1 MKTNRRKKLNVI
13 ILLVYS
19 LTLLLIFNFLYKD
32 TANISLGEVISENI
46 VSKEQFENKEATE
59 LKKIQAKNSVANVY
73 KVIPNISIET
83 KNKIFDLSK
92 SIGELRY
99 TRDMTNA
106 EKLRYLKSNSP
117 LILEDES
124 FIFLIAANSEVTNN
138 IVSISSDLLSD
149 TFNRGVRENNLSSEL
164 ELLIN
169 SVDDLEKN
177 EKANNVIKDIL
188 RNALT
193 PNEIIDEERTEQL
206 KNQAVEQVQPVIVE
220 VGDIVLLKGETI
232 TEDKLNLL
240 LLSGNNISDG
250 NRNIF
255 FRFGPYIFILALTFI
270 YTMYLYTIEE
280 SVYLSSKFYIILIS
294 NLLGIL
300 MSSILSNINIVLIP
314 ALLIALIVS
323 FYIDRSLV
331 LINGLYFSI
340 LVFYF
345 EKINGAGLT
354 YLNIIGILVVIFI
367 NRKNSRYTNF
377 VVSVGITLVSAIL
390 YNILNLS
397 HMENFDF
404 WINILLA
411 AGTGIVYM
419 IFAIGMSFIWENA
432 FKILTPNRLQEL
444 SDTNQ
449 PLLKLLVEKAPG
461 TYQHSLMVSNLAES
475 AAMEIG
481 ADYQL
486 VKAGALYH
494 DVGKLV
500 NPEYFKENQF
510 GIENPHNEL
519 VPLESAKII
528 LDHVENGK
536 LLAKKYG
543 LPRGIVKFI
552 EEHHGDTMVN
562 YFYYQAKLEDE
573 SIDENFF
580 KYKGKKPQ
588 TIETAIVMM
597 ADSCEAAVRS
607 IKNKTEQNIIEMINN
622 VVDGKIKDKQ
632 FIECDLSF
640 SDVEIIKAAMFKSL
654 KSIYHERIE
663 YPSEEIETT

>member
-206 KNQAVEQVQPVIVE
+206 KNQAVEQVEPVIVE

-404 WINILLA
+404 WVNILLA

-663 YPSEEIETT
+663 YPSEEIETI

>member
-169 SVDDLEKN
+169 SVDDLETN

-206 KNQAVEQVQPVIVE
+206 KNQAVEQVEPVIVE

-300 MSSILSNINIVLIP
+300 MSSMLSSINIVLIP
-314 ALLIALIVS
+314 SLLIALIVS

-404 WINILLA
+404 WVNILLA

-519 VPLESAKII
+519 APLESAKII

-663 YPSEEIETT
+663 YPSEEIETI

>member
-32 TANISLGEVISENI
+32 TANISLGEVVSENI

-206 KNQAVEQVQPVIVE
+206 KNQAVEQVEPVIVE

-300 MSSILSNINIVLIP
+300 MSSMLSSINIVLIP
-314 ALLIALIVS
+314 SLLIALIVS

-404 WINILLA
+404 WVNILLA

-663 YPSEEIETT
+663 YPSEEIETI

>member
-206 KNQAVEQVQPVIVE
+206 KNQAVEQVEPVIVE

-300 MSSILSNINIVLIP
+300 MSSMLSSINIVLIP
-314 ALLIALIVS
+314 SLLIALIVS

-404 WINILLA
+404 WVNILLA

-519 VPLESAKII
+519 APLESAKII

-663 YPSEEIETT
+663 YPSEEIETI

>member
-206 KNQAVEQVQPVIVE
+206 KNQAVEQVEPVIVE

>member
-206 KNQAVEQVQPVIVE
+206 KNQAVEQVEPVIVE

-300 MSSILSNINIVLIP
+300 MSSMLSSINIVLIP
-314 ALLIALIVS
+314 SLLIALIVS

-404 WINILLA
+404 WVNILLA

-663 YPSEEIETT
+663 YPSEEIETI

>member
-206 KNQAVEQVQPVIVE
+206 KNQAVEQVEPVIVE

-300 MSSILSNINIVLIP
+300 MSSMLSSINIVLIP
-314 ALLIALIVS
+314 SLLIALIVS

-663 YPSEEIETT
+663 YPSEEIETI

>member
-206 KNQAVEQVQPVIVE
+206 KNQAVEQVEPVIVE

-300 MSSILSNINIVLIP
+300 MSSMLSSINIVLIP
-314 ALLIALIVS
+314 SLLIALIVS

>member
-1 MKTNRRKKLNVI
+1 MKTNSRKKLNI
-13 ILLVYS
+13 IALLVYS
-19 LTLLLIFNFLYKD
+19 LTLLLIFNIFYKEA
-32 TANISLGEVISENI
+32 TNISLGEVVAENI
-46 VSKEQFENKEATE
+46 VSKETFENKEATE
-59 LKKIQAKNSVANVY
+59 LKKAQARNSVANVY

-83 KNKIFDLSK
+83 KNKISNLNK

-99 TRDMTNA
+99 TRDMTKA

-117 LILEDES
+117 LILEDSS
-124 FIFLIAANSEVTNN
+124 FEFLIAANTEVISN
-138 IVSISSDLLSD
+138 IVSISTDLLSG
-149 TFNRGVRENNLSSEL
+149 TFNRGVRESNLSSEL
-164 ELLIN
+164 ELLIA
-169 SVDDLEKN
+169 SVDDLEKK
-177 EKANNVIKDIL
+177 EKANRVIKNIL
-188 RNALT
+188 TSALI
-193 PNEIIDEERTEQL
+193 PNEIIDDERTAQL
-206 KNQAVEQVQPVIVE
+206 KAQAEEQVEPVIVE
-220 VGDIVLLKGETI
+220 TGDIILLKGETI
-232 TEDKLNLL
+232 TEDKLDLL
-240 LLSGNNISDG
+240 LLSGNKVTDG
-250 NRNIF
+250 NMDVF
-255 FRFGPYIFILALTFI
+255 FRFAPYIFIIILTFI
-270 YTMYLYTIEE
+270 YTLYLYTLEE
-280 SVYLSSKFYIILIS
+280 TIYLSSKFYILLLS

-300 MSSILSNINIVLIP
+300 MSVTLSNISIVLIP

-323 FYIDRSLV
+323 FYIDRGVV
-331 LINGLYFSI
+331 LINGLYLSI
-340 LVFYF
+340 LISYF
-345 EKINGAGLT
+345 EDISVAGFI
-354 YLNIIGILVVIFI
+354 YLNLIGILVVIFA
-367 NRKNSRYTNF
+367 NKKNTRYTNF
-377 VVSVGITLVSAIL
+377 VVSVGVTLASAIL
-390 YNILNLS
+390 YNILTFN
-397 HMENFDF
+397 HMEDF
-404 WINILLA
+404 SFWLNILLA

-419 IFAIGMSFIWENA
+419 ILAIGMSFIWENA

-494 DVGKLV
+494 DIGKLT

-519 VPLESAKII
+519 APIESAKII
-528 LDHVENGK
+528 LGHVENGK

-543 LPRGIVKFI
+543 LPQKIVTFI
-552 EEHHGDTMVN
+552 EEHHGDTMVS
-562 YFYYQAKLEDE
+562 YFYYQAKLDDDDVDE
-573 SIDENFF
+573 SPF

-588 TIETAIVMM
+588 TVETAIVMM

-622 VVDGKIKDKQ
+622 VVDGKIKDRQ

-640 SDVEIIKAAMFKSL
+640 SDVEKIKADMFKSL

-663 YPSEEIETT
+663 YPSEEIETI

>member
-169 SVDDLEKN
+169 SVDDLETN

-206 KNQAVEQVQPVIVE
+206 KNQAVEQVEPVIVE

-300 MSSILSNINIVLIP
+300 MSSMLSSINIVLIP
-314 ALLIALIVS
+314 SLLIALIVS

-663 YPSEEIETT
+663 YPSEEIETI